1 MRYVMAQLGRI
12 KMQDKLVSAEKL
24 KLTNHCASSSIL
36 GHMSLTGL
44 ATAGSDPNRQAGL
57 ACLCM
62 ACLNLG
68 APYTYYGT
76 R

>member
-44 ATAGSDPNRQAGL
+44 VTAGE
-57 ACLCM
+57 
-62 ACLNLG
+62 
-68 APYTYYGT
+68 TEK
-76 R
+76 